1 MQPFVVGQ
9 ELQFRQEATK
19 RTLLDLFEAGD
30 HEGLLNTA
38 LLLNT
43 LWHQQTAIARWL
55 AKEASDNLADAYEA
69 SRRHQPGR

>member
-30 HEGLLNTA
+30 HEGLLNA
-38 LLLNT
+38 AMLLNS
-43 LWHQQTAIARWL
+43 LWHQQTAIARWF
-55 AKEASDNLADAYEA
+55 AHEASENLGEAWQA
-69 SRRHQPGR
+69 SRSK

>member
-30 HEGLLNTA
+30 HEGLLNA
-38 LLLNT
+38 AMLLNS
-43 LWHQQTAIARWL
+43 LWHQQTAIARWF
-55 AKEASDNLADAYEA
+55 AKEAAENLGEA
-69 SRRHQPGR
+69 WQASSRR

>member
-1 MQPFVVGQ
+1 MQPFIVGQ

-38 LLLNT
+38 ILLNT
-43 LWHQQTAIARWL
+43 LWHQQTAIARWF
-55 AKEASDNLADAYEA
+55 AQEAAENLGEA
-69 SRRHQPGR
+69 WQGSKTK

>member
-1 MQPFVVGQ
+1 VQPFVVGQ

-38 LLLNT
+38 MLLNT
-43 LWHQQTAIARWL
+43 LWHQQTAIARWF
-55 AKEASDNLADAYEA
+55 AHEAAENLGEAWQA
-69 SRRHQPGR
+69 SRPK

>member
-30 HEGLLNTA
+30 QEGLLNA
-38 LLLNT
+38 AMLLNS
-43 LWHQQTAIARWL
+43 LWHQQTAIARWF
-55 AKEASDNLADAYEA
+55 AHEAAENLGEA
-69 SRRHQPGR
+69 WQASSSR

>member
-30 HEGLLNTA
+30 HEGLLNA
-38 LLLNT
+38 AMLLNS
-43 LWHQQTAIARWL
+43 LWHQQTAIARWF
-55 AKEASDNLADAYEA
+55 AKEAADNLGEAWQA
-69 SRRHQPGR
+69 SRSK

>member
-43 LWHQQTAIARWL
+43 RWHQQSAIARWF

-69 SRRHQPGR
+69 SRRNQPGR

>member
-1 MQPFVVGQ
+1 MRPFVVGQ

-19 RTLLDLFEAGD
+19 RTLLDLFESGD

-55 AKEASDNLADAYEA
+55 AQEAAENLGEA
-69 SRRHQPGR
+69 WQGSKAK

>member
-9 ELQFRQEATK
+9 ELQFRQEATR

-43 LWHQQTAIARWL
+43 LWHQQTAIARWF
-55 AKEASDNLADAYEA
+55 AQEAAENLGEAWKA
-69 SRRHQPGR
+69 SRAK